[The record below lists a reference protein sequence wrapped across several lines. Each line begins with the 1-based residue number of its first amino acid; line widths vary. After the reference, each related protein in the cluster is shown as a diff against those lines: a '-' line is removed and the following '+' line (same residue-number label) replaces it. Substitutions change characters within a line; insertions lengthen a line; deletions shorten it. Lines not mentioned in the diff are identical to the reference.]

1 MTHTDELRLILF
13 KKQIEDSNIEIL
25 VHSTDEELLIILD
38 SSVIP
43 NSVDINAIKNTNMF
57 AFLFLDK
64 EERKQKLIKDINK
77 IINFSLD
84 LSKTEKTL
92 IKFGLVVGFE
102 SKNWKK
108 EMFRYIHIPIAIKTN
123 SQGRKIISSLRFKE
137 IFFFIFNLVSRGKKN
152 ERLPKF

>member
-1 MTHTDELRLILF
+1 LGYKNLFWNNRRMTHTDELRLILF
-13 KKQIEDSNIEIL
+13 KKQIEDSNIDIL
-25 VHSTDEELLIILD
+25 EHSTDEELLIILD

-84 LSKTEKTL
+84 L
-92 IKFGLVVGFE
+92 
-102 SKNWKK
+102 
-108 EMFRYIHIPIAIKTN
+108 
-123 SQGRKIISSLRFKE
+123 
-137 IFFFIFNLVSRGKKN
+137 
-152 ERLPKF
+152 